1 MAVDTGGRERLLLA
15 GERLMAER
23 GPDAPLRDIAAAAG
37 QRNNSAVH
45 YHFGSREGLIV
56 AIVERRQDAMDRART
71 AMLADL
77 STTGGGD
84 DRLTALVEVLVAPM
98 FTVPYEQGST
108 HYARFLDRV
117 RMHPEVSTARNLD
130 HWPATRMLVSKL
142 YDSLTH
148 LSGRE
153 RAERLS
159 ATSSALFAL
168 IADHESRA
176 AVSPSGTPQPSQAT
190 ITAMTVGMLGYP
202 AISTPL
208 GKGAASPDVVA
219 TTPELRF
226 GIAEF

>member
-1 MAVDTGGRERLLLA
+1 MTGDTGGRERLLLA
-15 GERLMAER
+15 GERLVAER
-23 GPDAPLRDIAAAAG
+23 GPDAPLRDIAVAAG

-56 AIVERRQDAMDRART
+56 AIVERRQDGMDRARM

-77 STTGGGD
+77 PDARRT
-84 DRLTALVEVLVAPM
+84 DRRLADLVEVLVAPM

-117 RMHPEVSTARNLD
+117 RTHPDVSTARNLD
-130 HWPATRMLVSKL
+130 HWPATRMLVSML
-142 YDSLTH
+142 SDTLTH
-148 LSGRE
+148 LSEDE

-176 AVSPSGTPQPSQAT
+176 AARPRQASPRPSQAT
-190 ITAMTVGMLGYP
+190 ITAMTVGMLSQP
-202 AISTPL
+202 AVAPNVDAVSDTVRGRRRLDIS
-208 GKGAASPDVVA
+208 V
-219 TTPELRF
+219 F
-226 GIAEF
+226 